1 MTGLILLAVYI
12 AIFAVSMVIVAWAT
26 KQFFTRAD
34 FTSLK
39 TVTFGDESAVNANR
53 VASVISVLAI
63 FALWVAFTNSSLPLF
78 KAKGPFEGMVEF
90 TYTATLPDGR
100 SDDASVSILVYPEDI
115 QLTVDANGVAGKI
128 PEKLKVDLGDGFA
141 KNDTLVIP
149 RYGSK
154 LISVFQN
161 DEFKKSDGA
170 IVTHLNGQ
178 DLKPGEQ
185 ILLSEGRLALT
196 EKGTPFFEPSSGF
209 RMARLYLP
217 CSRSDNESLF
227 AAQSGG
233 LPQFYPFGAYLGLLA
248 ACVAWFLLWCTFGN
262 SPRLRHGADQLGA
275 GLV

>member
-178 DLKPGEQ
+178 
-185 ILLSEGRLALT
+185 AL
-196 EKGTPFFEPSSGF
+196 E
-209 RMARLYLP
+209 
-217 CSRSDNESLF
+217 
-227 AAQSGG
+227 
-233 LPQFYPFGAYLGLLA
+233 
-248 ACVAWFLLWCTFGN
+248 AW
-262 SPRLRHGADQLGA
+262 
-275 GLV
+275 